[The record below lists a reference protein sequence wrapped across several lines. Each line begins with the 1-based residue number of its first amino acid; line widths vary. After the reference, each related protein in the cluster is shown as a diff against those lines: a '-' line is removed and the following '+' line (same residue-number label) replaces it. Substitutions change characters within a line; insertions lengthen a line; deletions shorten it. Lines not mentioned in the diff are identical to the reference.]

1 MHRWTA
7 PDLPTPALTFSA
19 VLYRLVEFYADW
31 CGHCKSLAPH
41 FDRAAANLDGVARL
55 GAVSSD
61 DAPGL
66 MTKYGVKGFP
76 TLKLFSGVTARDRR
90 PSDYNGART
99 SGGMAAAVKAALKS
113 FVTVIPAGGMEVF
126 LKEVSPKLP
135 HVVLFTSKNTT
146 SPLYKGL
153 SATYE
158 GRLVFGEVRGADADQ
173 AAKHGLAS
181 KKLPGLVSWP
191 AGSNDE
197 TAGVPHTGAV
207 EAGALRAF
215 LDSVAS
221 GSQASSEGDATD
233 GAATDGTADA
243 SPAPEATPMGGTF
256 VQPPASDSGVATVDS
271 RAAYDAHCGARK
283 DGRLCA
289 LALLPGGASASL
301 TPAVLE
307 SLAVRYQFDNLGFAV
322 VDVAS
327 SGGAELA
334 TSLLGPDAVADGG
347 AFAVVRGKKSK
358 VAVLAGDGVVLDDA
372 SVGAFL
378 DKVVG
383 GDVRYTRFAGDVPQ
397 WTAAAAEGADA
408 PSDPKTEAAAS
419 PAVHAAADE
428 AAPADTGADD
438 KVEEGSCAAPADGDA
453 AGGGQCGAP
462 PPNSSA

>member
-1 MHRWTA
+1 M
-7 PDLPTPALTFSA
+7 
-19 VLYRLVEFYADW
+19 LYRLVEFYADW

-66 MTKYGVKGFP
+66 MSKYGVKGFP

-113 FVTVIPAGGMEVF
+113 FVTVIPAGGVAGF
-126 LKEVSPKLP
+126 LKETSPKLP
-135 HVVLFTSKNTT
+135 HVVLFTSKKST

-153 SATYE
+153 SAAYE
-158 GRLVFGEVRGADADQ
+158 GRLALGEVRGADGEL

-181 KKLPGLVSWP
+181 KKLPGLVSWA
-191 AGSNDE
+191 AGSTDE

-207 EAGALRAF
+207 EADALRAF
-215 LDSVAS
+215 LDAVAV
-221 GSQASSEGDATD
+221 GSPPSAEGDAAGGD
-233 GAATDGTADA
+233 GATAGGTADA
-243 SPAPEATPMGGTF
+243 SAAPEATPMGGTF
-256 VQPPASDSGVATVDS
+256 VQPPAGDAGVATVDS

-289 LALLPGGASASL
+289 LALLPHGASASL

-307 SLAVRYQFDNLGFAV
+307 GLAGRYQFDNLGFAV

-327 SGGAELA
+327 SGGAQLA
-334 TSLLGPDAVADGG
+334 SSLLGPDAVADGG
-347 AFAVVRGKKSK
+347 AFAVVRGKKGK
-358 VAVLAGDGVVLDDA
+358 VAALAGEGVVLDDA

-383 GDVRYTRFAGDVPQ
+383 GDVRYARFAGDVPQ
-397 WTAAAAEGADA
+397 WSAATAAAADASAGA
-408 PSDPKTEAAAS
+408 EAEPAAS
-419 PAVHAAADE
+419 PAVHVAADE
-428 AAPADTGADD
+428 GAPADAGATGAAD
-438 KVEEGSCAAPADGDA
+438 KAEEGSCAAPADGEA
-453 AGGGQCGAP
+453 GQCGAP

>member
-1 MHRWTA
+1 MA
-7 PDLPTPALTFSA
+7 PDLSATSLLFLA
-19 VLYRLVEFYADW
+19 VLFRLVEFYADW
-31 CGHCKSLAPH
+31 CGHCKNLAPH
-41 FDRAAANLDGVARL
+41 FDRAANNLDGVARL

-66 MTKYGVKGFP
+66 MTKYGIKGFP
-76 TLKLFSGVTARDRR
+76 TLKLFSGITARDRR

-99 SGGMAAAVKAALKS
+99 SGGMAVAVKAALKS
-113 FVTVIPAGGMEVF
+113 FVNVIPAGGMGVF

-135 HVVLFTSKNTT
+135 HVVLFTAKKTT

-158 GRLVFGEVRGADADQ
+158 GRIAFGEVRGADGDV

-181 KKLPGLVSWP
+181 KKLPGLVSWA
-191 AGSNDE
+191 AGSTDE
-197 TAGVPHTGAV
+197 AAGVPHTGAV
-207 EAGALRAF
+207 EADALRAF
-215 LDSVAS
+215 LDAVAAGSPVPSDDPAASS
-221 GSQASSEGDATD
+221 GSTTAE
-233 GAATDGTADA
+233 GTADA
-243 SPAPEATPMGGTF
+243 SAAPEATPMGGTF

-289 LALLPGGASASL
+289 LALLPDGASGSL

-307 SLAVRYQFDNLGFAV
+307 NLAKRYQFDNLGFAV

-327 SGGAELA
+327 SGGAKLA
-334 TSLLGPDAVADGG
+334 SSLLGPDAVADGG

-358 VAVLAGDGVVLDDA
+358 VAALMGEGVVLDDA

-383 GDVRYTRFAGDVPQ
+383 GDARYARFAGDVPQ
-397 WTAAAAEGADA
+397 WTAVAPAAEADA
-408 PSDPKTEAAAS
+408 PSDAGTEAAAS

-428 AAPADTGADD
+428 GAPADTGATGTDG
-438 KVEEGSCAAPADGDA
+438 KAVEGSCAAPADGDA
-453 AGGGQCGAP
+453 GQCEAP
-462 PPNSSA
+462 PSNGSA

>member
-1 MHRWTA
+1 M
-7 PDLPTPALTFSA
+7 LSFLA

-113 FVTVIPAGGMEVF
+113 FVTIIPAGGMEVF

-135 HVVLFTSKNTT
+135 HVVLFTSKKVT

-158 GRLVFGEVRGADADQ
+158 GRIAFGEVRGADGEV

-181 KKLPGLVSWP
+181 KKLPGLVSWA
-191 AGSNDE
+191 AGLTDE

-207 EAGALRAF
+207 EADALRAF
-215 LDSVAS
+215 LDSVAA
-221 GSQASSEGDATD
+221 GSPAPSDGDAASGG

-243 SPAPEATPMGGTF
+243 SAAPEATPMGGTF

-271 RAAYDAHCGARK
+271 RASYDAHCGARK

-289 LALLPGGASASL
+289 LALLHDGASASL
-301 TPAVLE
+301 TPGVLE
-307 SLAVRYQFDNLGFAV
+307 SLAGRYQFDNLGFAV

-327 SGGAELA
+327 SGGAQLA
-334 TSLLGPDAVADGG
+334 SSLLGPDAVADAG

-358 VAVLAGDGVVLDDA
+358 VAALAGEGVVLDDA

-383 GDVRYTRFAGDVPQ
+383 GDVRYTRFAGDVPH
-397 WTAAAAEGADA
+397 WTAAAAAGPGDA
-408 PSDPKTEAAAS
+408 PGAEAAAS
-419 PAVHAAADE
+419 PAVHAAADDE
-428 AAPADTGADD
+428 GAPADAGATGTGDVA
-438 KVEEGSCAAPADGDA
+438 EEGSCAAPADGDA
-453 AGGGQCGAP
+453 GQCGAP
-462 PPNSSA
+462 PPNGSA

>member
-1 MHRWTA
+1 MPEH
-7 PDLPTPALTFSA
+7 ALSFSV

-61 DAPGL
+61 DAPSL
-66 MTKYGVKGFP
+66 MSKYGVKGFP
-76 TLKLFSGVTARDRR
+76 TLKLFTGVTARNRR

-113 FVTVIPAGGMEVF
+113 FVTVIPSGGMEVF

-135 HVVLFTSKNTT
+135 HVVLFTSKKAT

-158 GRLVFGEVRGADADQ
+158 GRIAFGEVRGADGEA

-181 KKLPGLVSWP
+181 KKLPGLVSWT
-191 AGSNDE
+191 ASSTDE

-207 EAGALRAF
+207 EADALRAF
-215 LDSVAS
+215 LDAVAT
-221 GSQASSEGDATD
+221 GSPVSSDGDASTGG
-233 GAATDGTADA
+233 GAYTDGTADA
-243 SPAPEATPMGGTF
+243 SAAPEVTPMGGTF

-271 RAAYDAHCGARK
+271 RAAYDANCGARK

-289 LALLPGGASASL
+289 LALLPDGASATL
-301 TPAVLE
+301 TPALLE
-307 SLAVRYQFDNLGFAV
+307 SLAGRYQFDNIGFAV
-322 VDVAS
+322 VDVVS

-334 TSLLGPDAVADGG
+334 SSLLGPDVVVDSG

-358 VAVLAGDGVVLDDA
+358 VAVLAGEGVVLDDA

-397 WTAAAAEGADA
+397 WTAAATAAAADA
-408 PSDPKTEAAAS
+408 PSDDKAEAAAS
-419 PAVHAAADE
+419 PAMHAAANDE
-428 AAPADTGADD
+428 GAPSDAGGTGAGY
-438 KVEEGSCAAPADGDA
+438 KAEEGSCAAPV
-453 AGGGQCGAP
+453 AGVAGQCGAP
-462 PPNSSA
+462 PPNGSA